1 MLVEGPNKR
10 APDTELIRKSDR
22 GHRVSFAI
30 ILVPDKVDN
39 DVKRNPKVGDFVEV
53 HILKSTR
60 ASLHGQALAI
70 TTLSSFHADTLEE
83 LLACLNAA

>member
-10 APDTELIRKSDR
+10 APDTELIGKSDK

-30 ILVPDKVDN
+30 IPVPDKVDS
-39 DVKRNPKVGDFVEV
+39 DVIRNPKVGDFVEV

-60 ASLHGQALAI
+60 ASLHGQAKAI
-70 TTLSSFHADTLEE
+70 TTLSSFHADTRGEP
-83 LLACLNAA
+83 LACLNGA